1 MADHVSVE
9 ISLLED
15 TAARLSMV
23 AETISAVTAPA
34 ADASAVG
41 ESGLTDALSGFVGS
55 WRQER
60 ERLTSAITHSQ
71 RVVSTAA
78 EAYRLLDDAM
88 AREADTAGGR
98 EAVR

>member
-15 TAARLSMV
+15 TAVRLGMV
-23 AETISAVTAPA
+23 VEAISAVTPPP
-34 ADASAVG
+34 ADASSVG
-41 ESGLTDALSGFVGS
+41 ESGLVDALSGFVGS

-60 ERLTSAITHSQ
+60 ERLTTAITHSQ

-78 EAYRLLDDAM
+78 QAYRLLDDAM
-88 AREADTAGGR
+88 AREADTVGGP